1 MIREIKKKCGKG
13 KVIIADDER
22 QWIDIIMNSRLKDNY
37 QFIYAS
43 DFEELYKKNLAEKP
57 NIILTD
63 SLYTDRNRQLIPELV
78 KSALKNNTF
87 ILLYT
92 AGDTSQDKLNILGAT
107 DVIRKPGCP
116 EQLDIEKIAEVLE
129 KYLLKSEHER
139 LIQELQELK
148 EKSKYDISPLVIESL
163 KDWMR
168 GYPDTDQKIIS
179 DGYKAYSVKDL
190 IEEIEK
196 RSAVGKRL
204 LMAWIQ
210 LLLRMASKK
219 TKNK

>member
-1 MIREIKKKCGKG
+1 MIREIKKKCIKG

-22 QWIDIIMNSRLKDNY
+22 QWTDVIINSRLKDNY

-43 DFEELYKKNLAEKP
+43 DFEELYKKNLVEKP

-63 SLYTDRNRQLIPELV
+63 SLYTDRNRQLIPELI
-78 KSALKNNTF
+78 KTALKNDTF

-129 KYLLKSEHER
+129 KYVLKSEHER
-139 LIQELQELK
+139 LIHELQELK
-148 EKSKYDISPLVIESL
+148 EKSKYDISPLVIETL
-163 KDWMR
+163 KDWIK
-168 GYPDTDQKIIS
+168 GYHNTDQKIIS
-179 DGYKAYSVKDL
+179 YGYKAYSIKEL

-196 RSAVGKRL
+196 KSDVGNRL
-204 LMAWIQ
+204 LMAWMQ
-210 LLLRMASKK
+210 LLLRMAFKK
-219 TKNK
+219 TKG